1 MNETKSAFERTTLNI
16 NSVLRFDFPRLVRS
30 VRTQLKS
37 DADLWFRFY
46 CPWFSNEVI
55 EFIERFFTLGCF
67 ATTLTKLQFALLY
80 TILFHSRFLF
90 LFTTKHAEILP
101 AFYAIRHNNFLI
113 ASLRPPNG
121 KIDSTKR
128 SIKRAYID
136 RSYETRCIL
145 DPSQNLHHFEFLE
158 SCPMTISK
166 YKHRKCII
174 V

>member
-1 MNETKSAFERTTLNI
+1 MNETEFAFERTTLNI

-37 DADLWFRFY
+37 DADLSFRFY

-55 EFIERFFTLGCF
+55 EFIERFFTLGYF
-67 ATTLTKLQFALLY
+67 ATTLSKLQFALSY

-90 LFTTKHAEILP
+90 LFATKHAEILP
-101 AFYAIRHNNFLI
+101 AFYAIRHNNFPI
-113 ASLRPPNG
+113 VSLWHHPSNG
-121 KIDSTKR
+121 KINSTKR

-136 RSYETRCIL
+136 RSYETHCIL
-145 DPSQNLHHFEFLE
+145 DPSENLHHFEFLL
-158 SCPMTISK
+158 SDGDFK
-166 YKHRKCII
+166 